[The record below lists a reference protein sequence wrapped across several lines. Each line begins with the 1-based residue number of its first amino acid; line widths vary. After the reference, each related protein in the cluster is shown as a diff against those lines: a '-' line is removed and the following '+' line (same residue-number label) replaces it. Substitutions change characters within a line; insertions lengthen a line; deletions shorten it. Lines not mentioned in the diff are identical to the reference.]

1 MTTTTTTTTSY
12 ALKYDAEF
20 AKALEPFLPALA
32 GRQKPK
38 LHDLETRIRNISA
51 FIGLMMSQI
60 PEQPDVESE
69 IHHTTAEDGHQVP
82 VHVFRKKDGDT
93 TTITTSSSSSSSSSS
108 SPTAAVLHAHGGG
121 MFQGSPQESG
131 RGIARYVGL
140 TSIPFFSVDYRLAP
154 AVTATT
160 LVDDVYAGLLWLHQ
174 NASKFNVD
182 PARII
187 VMGESAGGG
196 IAAGVALKA
205 RDEGLSPPLAKQLLV
220 YPMLDDRNNKLNTA
234 MEPLA
239 FWQVEDNIT
248 GWSALLGKDDAGVPD
263 AHVSYYAAPA
273 RAPSLKGL
281 PPTYIDVGALDYFR
295 DEDLAYAGRLAAEN
309 IETEFHLYPGVPHGF
324 EGLAP
329 NASVSLRAATN
340 RLEALTSV

>member
-1 MTTTTTTTTSY
+1 MTTTTYT
-12 ALKYDAEF
+12 LKYDAEF

-32 GRQKPK
+32 GREKPK
-38 LHDLETRIRNISA
+38 IHDLEARIPNISA
-51 FIGLMMSQI
+51 FVGLIMSQI
-60 PEQPDVESE
+60 PEEPDVESE

-82 VHVFRKKDGDT
+82 VHVFRKKKDSDT
-93 TTITTSSSSSSSSSS
+93 TTTSTST
-108 SPTAAVLHAHGGG
+108 SPTAAVLHVHGGG
-121 MFQGSPQESG
+121 MFQGSPQEVG
-131 RGIARYVGL
+131 KAIARYVGMS
-140 TSIPFFSVDYRLAP
+140 SIPFFSVDYRLAP

-160 LVDDVYAGLLWLHQ
+160 LVDDSYAGLLWLHQ

-248 GWSALLGKDDAGVPD
+248 GWSALLGKDKAGDPGAD
-263 AHVSYYAAPA
+263 VSYYAAPA

-281 PPTYIDVGALDYFR
+281 PPTYIDVGSLDYFR
-295 DEDLAYAGRLAAEN
+295 DEDLAFAGRLAAEN

-340 RLEALTSV
+340 RLKALMSV